1 MMRED
6 KTRLDRKT
14 REKIGILLRESYE
27 QLRCEGVP
35 ERFENLL
42 NRSGES
48 E

>member
-1 MMRED
+1 MTRED

-27 QLRCEGVP
+27 QLRCEGIP

-42 NRSGES
+42 DRSSDS